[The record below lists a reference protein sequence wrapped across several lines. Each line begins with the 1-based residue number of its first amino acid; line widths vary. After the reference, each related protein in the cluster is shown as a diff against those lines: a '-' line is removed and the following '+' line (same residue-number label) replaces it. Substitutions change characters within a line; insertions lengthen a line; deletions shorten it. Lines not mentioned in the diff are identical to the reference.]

1 MDMNKRYVPLSPDFF
16 KNNRKRF
23 AKKMLP
29 DSIAIFFSNDLMPR
43 SGDAYFPFKQNS
55 SLYYLCGLDQPDTVL
70 VLFPDTEK
78 SGFKELVFLRKTDE
92 FIRIWEGYQYSKE
105 DATAISGIEKVFW
118 TEDLDR
124 ILHELILLAKR
135 IYINGTEFDNF
146 HPEVLSGN
154 DRKGKLIREK
164 YPFHK
169 YHRVQPILKKLT
181 VIKSPEEV
189 GMIRK
194 AIDIAGEGF
203 HQVLRKI
210 KPNLFEYELEAVLTG
225 SFIAQGATG
234 HAFDPIMASGADGCV
249 LHYTHNSK
257 KMKDGDLVLMDF
269 GAEYGNY
276 NSDISRTLPVNGRF
290 NPRQRAVYEAVLSV
304 LKEAKKLL
312 VPGTLLQ
319 DYQTEAGKLMRS
331 ALLGLGFPV
340 EKGDDYKKYFMHSMS
355 HHLGLDVHDAGSR
368 YDPIQAGMVFTVE
381 PGIYIREEGLGIRL
395 ENDILVTDEGPM
407 DLCESIPLEAE
418 EIEDL
423 IHQFK
428 TSEQL

>member
-1 MDMNKRYVPLSPDFF
+1 MSPEFF

-55 SLYYLCGLDQPDTVL
+55 SLYYLTGLDQPETVL
-70 VLFPDTEK
+70 VLYPDSEK
-78 SGFKELVFLRKTDE
+78 AGFKEVIFIRKTDE
-92 FIRIWEGYQYSKE
+92 FIRIWEGYQYSQE
-105 DATAISGIEKVFW
+105 DATSISGIEKVFW
-118 TEDLDR
+118 TDDLDR
-124 ILHELILLAKR
+124 ILHELILMAKR
-135 IYINGTEFDNF
+135 IYINSSEQDNF
-146 HPEVLSGN
+146 SPEVMSGN
-154 DRKGKLIREK
+154 DRKGRLIHEK

-169 YHRVQPILKKLT
+169 FHRSQPILKKMT
-181 VIKSPEEV
+181 VIKSSEEV
-189 GMIRK
+189 QMIQK
-194 AIDIAGEGF
+194 AIDIAGNGF
-203 HQVLRKI
+203 MQVLQKV
-210 KPNLFEYELEAVLTG
+210 KPDMYEYELEALLTG

-234 HAFDPIMASGADGCV
+234 HAFDPIIASGADSCV

-276 NSDISRTLPVNGRF
+276 NSDISRTIPVNGQF
-290 NPRQRAVYEAVLSV
+290 SPRQRKVYEAVLSV
-304 LKEAKKLL
+304 FKEVKKLL

-319 DYQTEAGKLMRS
+319 DYQTEAGKIMRS
-331 ALLGLGFPV
+331 ALVGLGLPV

-368 YDPIQAGMVFTVE
+368 YAPIQAGMVFTGE

-395 ENDILVTDEGPM
+395 ENDILVTDEEPI
-407 DLCESIPLEAE
+407 DLCAQIPSEAV

-423 IHQFK
+423 IQQFK
-428 TSEQL
+428 SS